1 MISLIAFVGPI
12 IIKLLGRTWRVSLD
26 GEDELSRHRQKGV
39 KILYAFWHNRILPL
53 AYVYRNR
60 GVRIMISEHSDGE
73 LIARIV
79 DRMGYN
85 PVRGSTTKGG
95 MKAARELILDNSP
108 YDLAITPDGP
118 KGPRQIAQTG
128 AAYIASRG
136 GHALTPIAVSASSA
150 WKLNSWDRFLIPKP
164 FCRLDIAVGEPI
176 FIDKYAKAD
185 QLNQST
191 QYLQN
196 QLNDLTESLYME
208 YAKAVK

>member
-1 MISLIAFVGPI
+1 MGPVFI
-12 IIKLLGRTWRVSLD
+12 RLLGSTWRISLD
-26 GEDELSRHRQKGV
+26 GEDELNRYRQRGT

-53 AYVYRNR
+53 TYVYRNR

-73 LIARIV
+73 IIARIV

-95 MKAARELILDNSP
+95 MKAARELALDDSP

-118 KGPRQIAQTG
+118 RGPRQIAQTG

-136 GHALTPIAVSASSA
+136 GYALAPIAVSASSA
-150 WKLNSWDRFLIPKP
+150 WELNSWDKFLIPKP
-164 FCRLDIAVGEPI
+164 FCRLEIAIGEPI
-176 FIDKYAKAD
+176 FIDKDAKAS
-185 QLNQST
+185 QLNESA

-196 QLNDLTESLYME
+196 RLNDLTESLHRG
-208 YAKAVK
+208 YARAVK